1 MIGQNVFG
9 DAVRATFE
17 YVDGAL
23 RWRISPSRSVRAGS
37 IAGAANGRGYT
48 QVQWRGRLFV
58 LHKLIYA
65 YHHGWTPEVVDHID
79 GDTQN
84 NRIENLRAATKAENQ
99 HNAKRRSDNGS
110 GHKNVRKHGDKWQV
124 VIQRNGQRHHIG
136 TFDDLSAA
144 ADAAALARQNLHGE
158 FARHA

>member
-1 MIGQNVFG
+1 MIGLNVFR

-17 YVDGAL
+17 YDDGVL
-23 RWRISPSRSVRAGS
+23 RWRLSPSRSVRAGAV
-37 IAGAANGRGYT
+37 AGAENGRGYI

-65 YHHGWTPEVVDHID
+65 YHHGWVPEVVDHVD

-99 HNAKRRSDNGS
+99 YNAKRRTDNSS

-124 VIQRNGQRHHIG
+124 VVRQNGRRHHVG
-136 TFDDLSAA
+136 TFDDLGAA
-144 ADAAALARQNLHGE
+144 AAAAEQARKNLHGE